1 LFRDTQYIYE
11 FIVHLLITSV
21 KASDFTKKVDSM
33 TELSTKQKIYIIGVA
48 IVIGLVAFA
57 DGIALEL
64 INASSLFMYGA
75 IIIAV
80 ATTITILALSF
91 AKKRESTFQ
100 KGRDKPFFKTPKV
113 PKLDLTTIQPTPIQT
128 IMPKNLKHPEITA
141 KKSEY
146 TLPTKVS
153 TQASQKP
160 ILKTSSQSISPGA
173 ACKPDVEKSDS
184 VREEPKDSENGK
196 LKCPSC
202 SKEFSQPILM
212 ADYNNSNQPD
222 LIAHCPYCFKPLGS
236 SQKSLSDKESWKK
249 YISNS
254 A

>member
-1 LFRDTQYIYE
+1 
-11 FIVHLLITSV
+11 
-21 KASDFTKKVDSM
+21 M
-33 TELSTKQKIYIIGVA
+33 
-48 IVIGLVAFA
+48 IGLVVFA

-75 IIIAV
+75 IIGAV

-91 AKKRESTFQ
+91 AEKRKSVFQ

-113 PKLDLTTIQPTPIQT
+113 PKLDLTNIQPTPIQT

-146 TLPTKVS
+146 PLPPKES
-153 TQASQKP
+153 TQISQKP
-160 ILKTSSQSISPGA
+160 IPKTPSQPTATVA
-173 ACKPDVEKSDS
+173 ACKPVVEKSNS
-184 VREEPKDSENGK
+184 VSEEPKDSENGK